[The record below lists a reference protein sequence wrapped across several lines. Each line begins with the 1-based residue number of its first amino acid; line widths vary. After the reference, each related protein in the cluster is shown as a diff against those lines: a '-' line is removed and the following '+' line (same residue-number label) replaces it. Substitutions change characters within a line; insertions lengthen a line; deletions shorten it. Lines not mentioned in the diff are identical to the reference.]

1 MLAHED
7 NELLCRIGPG
17 TPMGNLFRQYWLPAL
32 QSVELPEPDCDQV
45 RVKLLGEELIGFR
58 DTSGRVG
65 LLENSCPHRGASL
78 FFARNEQNGIRCIYH
93 GWKFDSTG
101 QCIDMPNEPAQS
113 NFKDRVRATAY
124 PCVERGGV
132 VWAYMGPRETPP
144 PLPDIEGNMQPDS
157 SVYSQIR
164 NCNWMQALEGDID
177 TVHFS
182 WLHAGHV
189 KPEDAGS
196 DFMRYLT
203 EDRSP
208 TFAALDTPWGT
219 SYAAFSPATES
230 ENYCR
235 CAHFLFPCYTMTPPG
250 LMMANRKSR
259 AWVPMDDDH
268 VIWFSMT
275 APSLVPDDM
284 LATKNGVQLAG
295 RSGGGRGGDVLHE
308 HSTDW
313 YGRFRLVAEAS
324 NDYLLDRNDWKEG
337 NTFAGLPSVSLED
350 HVVTETMGTI
360 YNRRRENLGTSDAM
374 IIRTRNRLIQ
384 AAEAFEKEGIVP
396 PGVDDPEVYRQ
407 RSGGLL
413 LPTEIISQWFEVTE
427 EQRRAFVDNPKD
439 EIYASYVRTAPW
451 RDEEE
456 D

>member
-1 MLAHED
+1 VKAFRKEIMLTYED

-32 QSVELPEPDCDQV
+32 QSAELPEPDCDQV

-58 DTSGRVG
+58 DTNGKVG
-65 LLENSCPHRGASL
+65 LVENSCPHRGASL
-78 FFARNEQNGIRCIYH
+78 FYARNEQNGLRCIYH
-93 GWKFDSTG
+93 GWKFDSSG
-101 QCIDMPNEPAQS
+101 QCVDMPNEPAQS
-113 NFKDRVRATAY
+113 NFKDRVRAIAY

-132 VWAYMGPRETPP
+132 VWTYMGPRQTPP
-144 PLPDIEGNMQPDS
+144 PLPDIEGNMQPNS
-157 SVYSQIR
+157 TVYSQIR

-275 APSLVPDDM
+275 APSLVPDDT

-295 RSGGGRGGDVLHE
+295 RAGGGRSGDSMSVPPTG
-308 HSTDW
+308 TDASASLPRPRTTTSSHATTGERAKPLPGFPRFRSRTTSSPKQW
-313 YGRFRLVAEAS
+313 GRFTTAVGRISA
-324 NDYLLDRNDWKEG
+324 
-337 NTFAGLPSVSLED
+337 P
-350 HVVTETMGTI
+350 
-360 YNRRRENLGTSDAM
+360 
-374 IIRTRNRLIQ
+374 RTR
-384 AAEAFEKEGIVP
+384 
-396 PGVDDPEVYRQ
+396 
-407 RSGGLL
+407 
-413 LPTEIISQWFEVTE
+413 
-427 EQRRAFVDNPKD
+427 
-439 EIYASYVRTAPW
+439 
-451 RDEEE
+451 
-456 D
+456 